1 MKVFLNVLVIVG
13 GVILASLGEIKF
25 VWVGFFFQLGG
36 VVFEALRLTMVQ
48 RLLSSA
54 DYKMDPLVSLYY
66 FAPVCA
72 VMNLT
77 VALIWEIPRVTMGE
91 IYDVGLFTFFINGMC
106 AFLLN
111 VSVVFLVSSSTR
123 QNHMPMCAELATRL
137 ARRRSWSLPFAAC
150 SRTLCWLRPRC

>member
-1 MKVFLNVLVIVG
+1 MKVLLNVLVIVA
-13 GVILASLGEIKF
+13 GVILASIGEIKF
-25 VWVGFFFQLGG
+25 VWIGFFFQLGG

-77 VALIWEIPRVTMGE
+77 VALFWEIPKVTMGE
-91 IYDVGLFTFFINGMC
+91 IYDVGLFTFFLNGMC

-111 VSVVFLVSSSTR
+111 VSVVFLVSLPWGR
-123 QNHMPMCAELATRL
+123 QNRVAEG
-137 ARRRSWSLPFAAC
+137 C
-150 SRTLCWLRPRC
+150 